1 MERLVVQQRD
11 RAWGSHPLSEPQ
23 LFSSVRWVTALQTG
37 SVALRGQEFLNVSR
51 SRQPHSPFHPPCTS
65 WPSVSLLRIPLSQL
79 ASFRFTS
86 KGHFMLGEEQPRPAG
101 SGL

>member
-1 MERLVVQQRD
+1 MEGLVAQQRD

-37 SVALRGQEFLNVSR
+37 SVALRGQEFLNASR
-51 SRQPHSPFHPPCTS
+51 SCQPHSPLHSPCMS
-65 WPSVSLLRIPLSQL
+65 WPRVSLLRIPLSQL

-86 KGHFMLGEEQPRPAG
+86 KGHFMLEEEQPKPAG
-101 SGL
+101 TGL